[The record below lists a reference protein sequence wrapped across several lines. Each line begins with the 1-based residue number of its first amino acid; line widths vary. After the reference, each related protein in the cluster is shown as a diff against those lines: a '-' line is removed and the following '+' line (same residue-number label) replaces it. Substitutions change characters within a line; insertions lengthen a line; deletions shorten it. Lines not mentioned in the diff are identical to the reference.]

1 MRRLRGGI
9 PRALGNHRSRMAI
22 QYRRYCLATVA
33 RYGPLPADAARW
45 LKEAGLLTL
54 SLDQLHADVES
65 ARAVLTNGAGR
76 RAREMARVQLRQF
89 ERRGS
94 RLRASL
100 EAAEKRLEALVTGQ
114 GQDLARSMEMNA
126 ALRLEADL
134 LRVAPRT

>member
-1 MRRLRGGI
+1 MRRLQGGI
-9 PRALGNHRSRMAI
+9 PRGRGNHRSRMAI
-22 QYRRYCLATVA
+22 QYRRYCLAMVA

-54 SLDQLHADVES
+54 SLDQLHAEVES

-76 RAREMARVQLRQF
+76 RAREKVRVQLRQF
-89 ERRGS
+89 ERS

-100 EAAEKRLEALVTGQ
+100 EAAEKRLEALATGQ
-114 GQDLARSMEMNA
+114 GQDLARAMEMNA
-126 ALRLEADL
+126 ASRLEANL

>member
-1 MRRLRGGI
+1 
-9 PRALGNHRSRMAI
+9 MAI

-76 RAREMARVQLRQF
+76 RAREKARVQLRQF

-100 EAAEKRLEALVTGQ
+100 EAAEKRLEALTT

-126 ALRLEADL
+126 AVRLANL
-134 LRVAPRT
+134 LHCPTDVMPNRSPQ

>member
-1 MRRLRGGI
+1 MALKGQILRGYGD
-9 PRALGNHRSRMAI
+9 HRREPWRTFA
-22 QYRRYCLATVA
+22 RYCRSVQA
-33 RYGPLPADAARW
+33 RYGQLGPDARHW
-45 LKEAGLLTL
+45 LREAGLLTL
-54 SLDQLHADVES
+54 ALDALHREEQTV
-65 ARAVLTNGAGR
+65 RMVLTNGAGR
-76 RAREMARVQLRQF
+76 RGREKARVQLRQF

-100 EAAEKRLEALVTGQ
+100 EAAEKRLEALATGQ